1 MTDVHDNTATA
12 SPAPLGVTDAAAQ
25 ITYETSRRNFLG
37 RSGAVLGVAAVGSL
51 ATLMAACKD
60 DGVTPPVKGK
70 AVVSLPLTSDTDI
83 LKFALFLELLEADF
97 YTKAVASGV
106 LSGVVATL
114 ATSIRD
120 HEKTHVA
127 ALTSALGTSAF
138 GTADVS
144 FNFGS
149 SLASQ
154 ASFLATAQTLEA
166 TGVGAYLGALGS
178 IQSRSLRTTAG
189 SIFTIEARHL
199 AAVRVFN
206 NAPGGPVPAAFET
219 GKTPA
224 DVVAAVVG
232 TGFVT
237 KGLG

>member
-12 SPAPLGVTDAAAQ
+12 SPAPLGVTDAAAD

-60 DGVTPPVKGK
+60 DGVTAVKGK
-70 AVVSLPLTSDTDI
+70 AVVTLPLASDTDI

-106 LSGVVATL
+106 LSGAVATL

-127 ALTSALGTSAF
+127 ALTTALGTSAF

-144 FNFGS
+144 FNFGT
-149 SLASQ
+149 SLATQ
-154 ASFLATAQTLEA
+154 GSFLATAQTLEA

-199 AAVRVFN
+199 AAVRAFN

-219 GKTPA
+219 GMTPA
-224 DVVAAVVG
+224 AVVAAVVG